1 MKKIVCLVLA
11 VLMLVSLAACN
22 RPAVGT
28 ESTKNPQKETQAP
41 KPTETEPE
49 ATEAKPTEDQKKGT
63 DLKIYGDIYVVYPE
77 PWRTEENSRTNIF
90 YQDETCLVG
99 ITSKKGS
106 SFEGELE
113 DIIPYL
119 SEAFANDVSSYSKGL
134 LAGQEIETAS
144 VERGTVAGFDC
155 VKFTGKIN
163 NNDNWDCHVY
173 GYAMIVEDRVLM
185 ITGLV
190 STEAQDAGMIAEI
203 NALTD
208 QIAESVYVKG

>member
-28 ESTKNPQKETQAP
+28 ENTKNPQKETQAP